1 MPDNMTDALI
11 ESSISVSSL
20 GNECFICYEDM
31 SDGNDI
37 MTLPCCKK
45 ELHKECLEKWHEDKD
60 GECKCPHCMELLYTK
75 ITEEQQEQ
83 IELINRTTIN
93 QSSSEEQN
101 RCSKCIIIYIL
112 IYVCY
117 CLTASLFAYNNS
129 YNK

>member
-45 ELHKECLEKWHEDKD
+45 ELHKECLEKWHEDKE
-60 GECKCPHCMELLYTK
+60 GECKCPHCMEVLYTK
-75 ITEEQQEQ
+75 IDSDDSEQVN
-83 IELINRTTIN
+83 LINANSERYERLRRMKEYANFFMNSAIFYIIVTIVLI
-93 QSSSEEQN
+93 
-101 RCSKCIIIYIL
+101 CFFSKE
-112 IYVCY
+112 
-117 CLTASLFAYNNS
+117 
-129 YNK
+129 